1 VKQGSLVRVVPWAF
15 PSEVFYGTV
24 VEVAPAANEKQQLT
38 VVRVLSEFP
47 NNDGRLKSN
56 LTGYAKIATHNK
68 PVWKVLLWP
77 LIRWVM
83 VEVWSWIP

>member
-1 VKQGSLVRVVPWAF
+1 V
-15 PSEVFYGTV
+15 
-24 VEVAPAANEKQQLT
+24 T
-38 VVRVLSEFP
+38 VVRILTEFP

-56 LTGYAKIATHNK
+56 LTGYAKIATHDK
-68 PVWKVLLWP
+68 PVWRVLLWP